1 MRPQSHLQ
9 LDVCT
14 GGACAFSVCEHMGLS
29 GKNFSCLCPT
39 FLPYWPPVHWSDRVC
54 ISFSICQD
62 VNVGLVLGPPDGG
75 SSRTLPP
82 KRQHGSRDTHPPGR
96 LAALHTYTRGNRNWC
111 ERITCP
117 YGRQPGS
124 RPNIVLVVPTSYASI
139 TTIICDQS

>member
-39 FLPYWPPVHWSDRVC
+39 FLPYRPPVHWSDRVC

-96 LAALHTYTRGNRNWC
+96 LASCTTYIYTW
-111 ERITCP
+111 EP
-117 YGRQPGS
+117 E
-124 RPNIVLVVPTSYASI
+124 LVREDHVSI
-139 TTIICDQS
+139 RSPAWLPAKHSFSGAYLIRLYHNYNM